1 MYLWLVKR
9 DVITGEKKGE
19 KIEGAGDVHTH
30 DQSANFDWII
40 TDIDSNLGILI

>member
-9 DVITGEKKGE
+9 DVITGEKKG
-19 KIEGAGDVHTH
+19 KKNRRSRAVHTH
-30 DQSANFDWII
+30 DQSAKFDWII